1 MPLLLTFKG
10 SEGFFYAGGV
20 RLLVFISNPTSNRF
34 LVTNVLDDIH
44 TEYLKVG
51 LQKASSIDYNR
62 RCGVVLH
69 KEIKL
74 NVNSGLLE

>member
-1 MPLLLTFKG
+1 M
-10 SEGFFYAGGV
+10 
-20 RLLVFISNPTSNRF
+20 LVFISNPTSNRF

-51 LQKASSIDYNR
+51 LQKASSIGYNR